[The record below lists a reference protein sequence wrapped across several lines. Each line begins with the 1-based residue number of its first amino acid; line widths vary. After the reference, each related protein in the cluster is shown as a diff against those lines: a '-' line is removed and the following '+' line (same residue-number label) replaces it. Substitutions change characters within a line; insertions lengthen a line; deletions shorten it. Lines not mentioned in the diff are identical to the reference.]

1 MKTDIVI
8 KNLTDKKMT
17 ISTMES
23 CTGGALVSE
32 ITRVPGASL
41 VLKYSAVTYAN
52 EFKVKMGV
60 PKEVIDE
67 YTVYSP
73 EVAREMAYHI
83 SEFASSDFG
92 VGITG
97 KFNKEDSYNR
107 TGEND
112 KVYISIYDKNKNTY
126 TDLSTYVTSDDRRI
140 CKDEVVSLVIDK
152 LVELTEI

>member
-32 ITRVPGASL
+32 ITRVPGAS
-41 VLKYSAVTYAN
+41 VILKYSAVTYAN

-60 PKEVIDE
+60 PKEVIDK

-83 SEFASSDFG
+83 SDFAGSDYG

-97 KFNKEDSYNR
+97 KFNKEDPYNK

-126 TDLSTYVTSDDRRI
+126 TDLSTYVTSDDR
-140 CKDEVVSLVIDK
+140 
-152 LVELTEI
+152 